1 MGSED
6 WKTPLG
12 VYERAIKE
20 ITKAREEIQ
29 AQLSNRQAEFD
40 CSQTE
45 VIAELRKTR
54 EEIQSELQNLKQ
66 IQPSL
71 VELPKLKADLQNSQL
86 EIQNLKTELAAT
98 QKVANEAQSRI
109 DKAERE
115 ASVAQKELQTLKE
128 LMNNESNRNPQIIEL
143 LTTLQEKISHFQATT
158 PSGEGDGFKTQ
169 DNQSISELRL
179 QIFQLYDE
187 LTLFSQASGVE
198 YFQLRDL
205 LDAKKWK
212 EADQETYSYILK
224 ISQRETER
232 WLNDGEIKQFPSHD
246 LRIIDR
252 LWLKYSEGK
261 FGFSVQKRIWQE
273 VNGDYKRFGNDV
285 KWLAN
290 LEKSEWHRYENY
302 TFDLNAPEGHLPS
315 TVRIIGLGYR
325 DGIEL
330 PHRLKLFLSKCWLIK
345 NY

>member
-1 MGSED
+1 MTKAGADD

-12 VYERAIKE
+12 YYERAI
-20 ITKAREEIQ
+20 
-29 AQLSNRQAEFD
+29 
-40 CSQTE
+40 
-45 VIAELRKTR
+45 AELRRTR

-71 VELPKLKADLQNSQL
+71 VELPKLKADLQNSL
-86 EIQNLKTELAAT
+86 VEIQTLKAELQATKNELAAT
-98 QKVANEAQSRI
+98 QKIANEAQSRV
-109 DKAERE
+109 DNAEKE
-115 ASVAQKELQTLKE
+115 ASAAQKELQTLKE

-158 PSGEGDGFKTQ
+158 PSGERDGFKIQ

-179 QIFQLYDE
+179 QISQLYDE